1 MLTVDGRVRG
11 MASDEVG
18 GGEESNDDQMRLSSR
33 NQFPSLTLLS
43 LLCACDLTPGRKM
56 AVMSQSIISAFQDK
70 KKGKEQKPKCS
81 IQEGSP
87 PQKSQLSCHWSI
99 LAASDT
105 RNLRVLFSS
114 LYNAKGRGK

>member
-43 LLCACDLTPGRKM
+43 LLCACDLTPSRKM
-56 AVMSQSIISAFQDK
+56 AVISQSIIFAFQDK
-70 KKGKEQKPKCS
+70 KKGRSKSPSVLSKKEALLRNPS
-81 IQEGSP
+81 SP
-87 PQKSQLSCHWSI
+87 VIGQS
-99 LAASDT
+99 
-105 RNLRVLFSS
+105 
-114 LYNAKGRGK
+114 